1 MRGLIQEFLLTSL
14 SFAREIA
21 FDTFVNFSKNNVRI
35 LILFIHYTVCCPSGL
50 AFTDLARLNDGYA
63 VIGGLNILE

>member
-1 MRGLIQEFLLTSL
+1 MCFPDEGTDPGISSHLTL
-14 SFAREIA
+14 FCEREIA

-50 AFTDLARLNDGYA
+50 AFTDLARLNDSYA
-63 VIGGLNILE
+63 VIGG